1 MPTRMTASCPSK
13 SFFHIWSWQRVSYC
27 CLNWMEFLYPALRH
41 LTLDKVFPSSR
52 LKARQPPCESGRAT
66 PPGGCQ
72 ASALGRLP
80 GDLPVQRSGWGRLN
94 GCQHIWLI
102 TYNCL
107 IPGGKRQTHPRA
119 LGVPFSVGCHP
130 DMLKKLWQET
140 SQESSPPFLPFAP
153 TPTIFLEPPG
163 SFLSKRRTWMGSR
176 HHQQCAVKA
185 PPLLR
190 PHLTEILVKM

>member
-1 MPTRMTASCPSK
+1 MPIPLSLYLLSIFLTHNFPWEDFPASVDSHQDDSKCCPSK

-27 CLNWMEFLYPALRH
+27 CLNWMEFLYPTLRH

-52 LKARQPPCESGRAT
+52 LKRRQPPCESGRAT

-72 ASALGRLP
+72 ASALGHLP

-107 IPGGKRQTHPRA
+107 IPGGKRQTHPGA
-119 LGVPFSVGCHP
+119 LGVPFSVRCHP
-130 DMLKKLWQET
+130 EMLKKLWQEMG
-140 SQESSPPFLPFAP
+140 QESSPPFSHTSSAPACPLP
-153 TPTIFLEPPG
+153 
-163 SFLSKRRTWMGSR
+163 
-176 HHQQCAVKA
+176 
-185 PPLLR
+185 PPL
-190 PHLTEILVKM
+190 PSS